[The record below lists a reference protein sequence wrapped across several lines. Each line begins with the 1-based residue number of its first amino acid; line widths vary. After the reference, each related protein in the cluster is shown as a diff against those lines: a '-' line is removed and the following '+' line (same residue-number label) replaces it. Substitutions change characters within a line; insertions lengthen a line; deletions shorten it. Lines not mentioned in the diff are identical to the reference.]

1 MGNENT
7 IAEAID
13 IINKLRQI
21 AESADPTS
29 IPIALQLDID
39 IFISRNS

>member
-1 MGNENT
+1 MDNENS

-21 AESADPTS
+21 AESADPTCV
-29 IPIALQLDID
+29 PIALQLDID